1 MTGDTCNAPYYA
13 ASTKGVL
20 TVLSIKDGVGSTGSS
35 SGSSTVS
42 STTAAGSTATGVAK
56 SGGVVRNTRA
66 AGVVTGLLSVAM
78 GLALAL

>member
-1 MTGDTCNAPYYA
+1 M
-13 ASTKGVL
+13 L
-20 TVLSIKDGVGSTGSS
+20 TVVSVKDGVGSTGSS
-35 SGSSTVS
+35 SGSSSVNS
-42 STTAAGSTATGVAK
+42 ATAVGSTATGVGK